1 LEPPLVSASV
11 GIDISKAQL
20 DLCIGE
26 SLQRMAVPNDE
37 CGIATVVD
45 EMRRIKPLCIIVE
58 ATGGYERALVV
69 ALAVAKLPIC
79 VINPRQARDF
89 AKATGR
95 LAKTDTID
103 AEILAR
109 FGAAVR
115 PEPRALPDEATLEL
129 EALIARRR
137 QLVDMLVAER
147 NRERLARPS
156 IRPQLAEHIEWLE
169 QQVAKFD
176 DDLDRAIE
184 QSPVWR
190 DKDELLQSIPGVG
203 PVVSR
208 TMLALLP
215 ELGTLNRQQAAALV
229 GVAPFNRDSGT
240 LRGKRTIWGGR
251 AALRAVL
258 YMGALAACRYNPALR
273 SMYQRL
279 RKAGKP
285 AKTALVACARK
296 LLTIM
301 NAMIRNKKAW
311 AG

>member
-1 LEPPLVSASV
+1 MSNSI
-11 GIDISKAQL
+11 GIDVSKAQL
-20 DLCIGE
+20 DVCVGE
-26 SLQRMAVPNDE
+26 GLQRMAVPNDE
-37 CGIATVVD
+37 AGIATVID
-45 EMRRIKPLCIIVE
+45 EMHKLEPVCIVVE
-58 ATGGYERALVV
+58 ATGGYERALVL
-69 ALAVAKLPIC
+69 ALAVEKLPVC

-95 LAKTDTID
+95 LAKTDSID
-103 AEILAR
+103 AELLAR

-115 PEPRALPDEATLEL
+115 PEPRKLPDEATLEL
-129 EALIARRR
+129 EGLITRRR

-147 NRERLARPS
+147 NRQRLARPS
-156 IRPQLAEHIEWLE
+156 VQRQLVEHIDWLE
-169 QQVAKFD
+169 HQIVD
-176 DDLDRAIE
+176 VDNDLDRAIK

-190 DKDELLQSIPGVG
+190 DKDDLLQSIPGVG

-215 ELGTLNRQQAAALV
+215 EIGTLSRQQAAALV

-251 AALRAVL
+251 AAVRAVL
-258 YMGALAACRYNPALR
+258 YMGALAACRYNPLIRA
-273 SMYQRL
+273 MYQRL
-279 RKAGKP
+279 RNAGKP

-301 NAMIRNKKAW
+301 NAMVRKKQRW
-311 AG
+311 AA

>member
-1 LEPPLVSASV
+1 VSISV
-11 GIDISKAQL
+11 GIDVSKAQL
-20 DLCIGE
+20 DVCVGE
-26 SLQRMAVPNDE
+26 ALRRRVVPNDSS
-37 CGIATVVD
+37 GIATVVA
-45 EMRRIKPLCIIVE
+45 EMRALDPLCIVVE
-58 ATGGYERALVV
+58 ATGGYERELVV
-69 ALAVAKLPIC
+69 ALAVEKLPVC

-95 LAKTDTID
+95 LAKTDAID
-103 AEILAR
+103 AELLAR

-115 PEPRALPDEATLEL
+115 PEPRRLPDEATLEL
-129 EALIARRR
+129 EALISRRR

-156 IRPQLAEHIEWLE
+156 MRRQLAEHIGWLE
-169 QQVAKFD
+169 RQIAVVD
-176 DDLDRAIE
+176 NDLDQAIK

-190 DKDELLQSIPGVG
+190 DKDNLLHSIPGVG

-229 GVAPFNRDSGT
+229 GVAPFNRDSGV

-251 AALRAVL
+251 AAVRAVL
-258 YMGALAACRYNPALR
+258 YMGALAACRYNPLIRA
-273 SMYQRL
+273 MYQRL
-279 RKAGKP
+279 RAAGKP

-301 NAMIRNKKAW
+301 NAMVRNGQRW
-311 AG
+311 AA